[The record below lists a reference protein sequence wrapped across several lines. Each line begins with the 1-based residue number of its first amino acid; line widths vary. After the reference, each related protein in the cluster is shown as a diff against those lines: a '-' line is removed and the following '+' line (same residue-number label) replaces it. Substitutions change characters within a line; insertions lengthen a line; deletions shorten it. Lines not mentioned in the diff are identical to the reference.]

1 MIRACLFDLDGTL
14 VDSEVLTDRAIAE
27 ELAASGIHGAALPP
41 AQTRG
46 RTWQDIAAALAVR
59 YGAAGDHLE
68 ARLEAR
74 WIALS
79 GSGITPIPGAPEAL
93 AAACRT
99 LALAVVS
106 SSPRRVIDAF
116 LLLLG
121 ADAHVASAARVGAG
135 EPARAKPAPDGFLMA
150 ARRLGVSPA
159 ECLVFEDSR
168 AGLEAARDA
177 GMARIAVLHA
187 CAEPDI
193 CRRLAD
199 RAVADYRALP
209 AGFWDAL
216 ARDGVRALDALS

>member
-1 MIRACLFDLDGTL
+1 MIRAVLFDLDGTL

-27 ELAASGIHGAALPP
+27 ELATVGIAGAALPP
-41 AQTRG
+41 SETRG
-46 RTWQDIAAALAVR
+46 RTWQDIAAALVAR
-59 YGAAGDHLE
+59 YGPSGAALE

-74 WIALS
+74 WVALAEA
-79 GSGITPIPGAPEAL
+79 GITPIPGAPEAL
-93 AAACRT
+93 AAACRV

-106 SSPRRVIDAF
+106 SSPRSVIDAF
-116 LLLLG
+116 LQRLG
-121 ADAHVASAARVGAG
+121 ADAHVARTARVGAG
-135 EPARAKPAPDGFLMA
+135 EPARAKPAPDGFLLA
-150 ARRLGVSPA
+150 ATRLGVAPA
-159 ECLVFEDSR
+159 DCLVFEDSR

-209 AGFWDAL
+209 AGFWAAL
-216 ARDGVRALDALS
+216 ARDGVRALGALT